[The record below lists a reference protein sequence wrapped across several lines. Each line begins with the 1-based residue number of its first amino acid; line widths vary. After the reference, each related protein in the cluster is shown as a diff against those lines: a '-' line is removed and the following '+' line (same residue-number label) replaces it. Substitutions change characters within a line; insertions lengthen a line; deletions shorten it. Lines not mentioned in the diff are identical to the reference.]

1 MKSTKTLL
9 KQPKSKT
16 KVPLKTKEIKATELK
31 EDQFVKRTDGEFM
44 YIKTIEYEREHIT
57 VISDKSVRLRFRKNE
72 LVKIK
77 V

>member
-9 KQPKSKT
+9 KQPKSKNSI
-16 KVPLKTKEIKATELK
+16 PLKTKELMAIELK

-44 YIKTIEYEREHIT
+44 YIQNIKYEKEY
-57 VISDKSVRLRFRKNE
+57 VIVTSDKSVKLIFRKNE

-77 V
+77 A